1 MSGVSSHMLFPQA
14 GNKEEPHVPTGCF
27 LRMGELEAEYR
38 SRLLSVLSTS
48 ALYKKSHGIRT
59 KRN

>member
-1 MSGVSSHMLFPQA
+1 MSGVSSHMLSPQA
-14 GNKEEPHVPTGCF
+14 GNKEEPHVPMGCF
-27 LRMGELEAEYR
+27 LRMRELEAEYR
-38 SRLLSVLSTS
+38 NRLLSVLSTS